1 MYICMYV
8 CMNEWMNEWMN
19 VRTYVCIWSWLMCRS
34 CSYWTC
40 LFVLRQPESSDN
52 QRGISSM
59 LNPSDSQDYKH
70 GEQWTDLFPDFSL
83 AGLQNWDIHQQQWV
97 QSGKGTAIDLN
108 WFPVKRG
115 GGLSSQPYV
124 LTKWQFWSDMNI
136 LKKVRLDM
144 KRRYQ
149 TTVLFSQPYIGLRL
163 TQSSTTHL
171 GGLPSEESNSVKH
184 VVGRSSLSK
193 QELLQHRKL
202 LLLYSFKGLKF
213 SA

>member
-1 MYICMYV
+1 MV
-8 CMNEWMNEWMN
+8 NSE
-19 VRTYVCIWSWLMCRS
+19 RTFSQIFLWPVYKIGTSINNSGSNLAKEQQS
-34 CSYWTC
+34 TWTGF
-40 LFVLRQPESSDN
+40 LSN
-52 QRGISSM
+52 
-59 LNPSDSQDYKH
+59 
-70 GEQWTDLFPDFSL
+70 
-83 AGLQNWDIHQQQWV
+83 
-97 QSGKGTAIDLN
+97 
-108 WFPVKRG
+108 G

-163 TQSSTTHL
+163 TRSSTTHL